1 MFVQFV
7 CFSKF
12 RQSRGV
18 GEMQVIVTHWVR
30 CKSVPEHLGISALKQ
45 HADRSEGLGSP
56 LPVELPGVER
66 EGIPELANIV
76 DGNLVEAF
84 QSLGYHWDE
93 RETLLVTIVRHPRVF
108 RW

>member
-7 CFSKF
+7 FFFSKF
-12 RQSRGV
+12 RRSRG
-18 GEMQVIVTHWVR
+18 WVR

-45 HADRSEGLGSP
+45 HADPSEGLGSP
-56 LPVELPGVER
+56 LPAELPGVER

>member
-1 MFVQFV
+1 M
-7 CFSKF
+7 
-12 RQSRGV
+12 
-18 GEMQVIVTHWVR
+18 
-30 CKSVPEHLGISALKQ
+30 
-45 HADRSEGLGSP
+45 
-56 LPVELPGVER
+56 ELPGVER

>member
-7 CFSKF
+7 FFSVN
-12 RQSRGV
+12 SVDLG
-18 GEMQVIVTHWVR
+18 GWVR

-66 EGIPELANIV
+66 EGIAELANIV